1 MKHKALSI
9 GIAGIL
15 LTVLASV
22 SAEAAA
28 PFGSFGGRVGG
39 GNAGSG
45 VMQLHGWALD
55 DGGIDS
61 IDILVDNV
69 VVGRAFYQRSRP
81 AVTSLYPS
89 YPDSALPGFAYEL
102 DTTHF
107 LNGTHRV
114 TARARSRT
122 GETVVLPPARNFQ
135 FNNITHNLAPFGK
148 IEYPNQGAELFGNC
162 DPTSPLRRYAVVS
175 GYALDSGVQPDD
187 RGVGYVELLLDRAIF
202 ASSKTSCFFSN
213 VTGGYSNCYGLRRL
227 DVEPFFPGLPDAPTA
242 GFRFVVDIGALL
254 SPGDGGEPFYNPGRH
269 TFTVRAGDLFG
280 QTKNIGEIQVTFSCY
295 DFLNNEGAF
304 GSIDVP
310 VNGRLYAGQMIATG
324 WALDWE
330 GVDNLSVLVD
340 GIEMGKTI
348 LNRVRPEVA
357 SAYPG
362 YPQSVNPGWIFY
374 LDTTL
379 LSNGTHELEV
389 LTHDTRGNDTFI
401 GKRPFVVANPGRE

>member
-9 GIAGIL
+9 AFYGVLSVL
-15 LTVLASV
+15 LAAS
-22 SAEAAA
+22 AAQAAA

-45 VMQLHGWALD
+45 MMNIFGWALD

-61 IDILVDNV
+61 VDILVDNV
-69 VVGRAFYQRSRP
+69 VIGRAFYQRSRP
-81 AVTSLYPS
+81 AVTDLYPG

-107 LNGTHRV
+107 LNGLHKV
-114 TARARSRT
+114 AARAKSRT
-122 GETVVLPPARNFQ
+122 GEVVMLGPVRTFQ
-135 FNNITHNLAPFGK
+135 FNNVTHNLAPFGK
-148 IEYPNQGAELFGNC
+148 LEFPNQGAELFGNC
-162 DPTSPLRRYAVVS
+162 DPASPLRRYAVIS
-175 GYALDSGVQPDD
+175 GYALDSGVQRQDT
-187 RGVGYVELLLDRAIF
+187 GVGYVELLIDRALF
-202 ASSKTSCFFSN
+202 ANSKTDCFFSN
-213 VTGGYSNCYGLRRL
+213 VTGGYSECYGLRRP
-227 DVEPFFPGLPDAPTA
+227 DVEPFFPGLPDTPTA
-242 GFRFVVDIGALL
+242 GYRFVVDIGALL
-254 SPGDGGEPFYNPGRH
+254 NPGLGEEPFYRPGRH
-269 TFTVRAGDLFG
+269 TFTIRAGDLFT
-280 QTKNIGEIQVTFSCY
+280 QIRDIAEVQVTFSCY
-295 DFLNNEGAF
+295 DFFNNEGSF

-340 GIEMGKTI
+340 GIEMGKTL

-374 LDTTL
+374 LDTTK
-379 LSNGTHELEV
+379 LSNGVHELEV
-389 LTHDTRGNDTFI
+389 LTHDVRGVDTFI
-401 GKRPFVVANPGRE
+401 GKRPFVVANPHP